1 MIWWLNGWD
10 ELDRKGD
17 WKDWIEKS
25 IEWKGNESWWRKS
38 KERYEKNGFGCK
50 YVNLAVWMWLWVK
63 EETVISWL
71 WMLCPFVV

>member
-25 IEWKGNESWWRKS
+25 IEWKGNESW
-38 KERYEKNGFGCK
+38 
-50 YVNLAVWMWLWVK
+50 
-63 EETVISWL
+63 
-71 WMLCPFVV
+71 